1 MNEQNSLGQG
11 INALI
16 PPKNNQEPSEVALEE
31 KISEKLNNAFSNFPQ
46 DLTSPLNS
54 IKKDFQEDFQQV
66 HTKEDLISNDIS
78 GLQKTIPEITKNNNP
93 FGSAQENFVSSF
105 DQNEP
110 VIQKEPAIQNEPAVQ
125 DEPIPSSNLLEDKVF
140 YIEVDK
146 IKPNPEQPRKTFSEE
161 TTKELADSIREHGI
175 LEPLVV
181 IREEKE
187 TEYGTNVEYQL
198 ISGERRLLASKM
210 LGLPTVPVIIRKP
223 ISEQKKLE
231 LALIENIQR
240 EDLDSISKA
249 RAFARLIKEFGL
261 TQQALAARIGK
272 SREVIANT
280 LRLLQLSYEAQHALE
295 QGKINEGHARAI
307 LLFSNPE
314 KRRLF
319 LHEILSKNLSGRESL
334 ELAQHYLQNNFSN
347 NKKETLSRRRN
358 VSLDPEDL
366 EVKEKLEDFLQ
377 TPVLIKKKGGQGAIE
392 IKFFSQEDLSKILNR
407 IFPL

>member
-1 MNEQNSLGQG
+1 MDEQNSLGQG

-16 PPKNNQEPSEVALEE
+16 PPKNNKSQYPLIDNVDIVEPSEGALEE
-31 KISEKLNNAFSNFPQ
+31 KISGKLNDTFSNFPQ
-46 DLTSPLNS
+46 DLTPPSNS
-54 IKKDFQEDFQQV
+54 IKKDFQEDFQQT
-66 HTKEDLISNDIS
+66 HKEENTASDNIS
-78 GLQKTIPEITKNNNP
+78 GLQETIPEAVQSKP
-93 FGSAQENFVSSF
+93 VLSSSF
-105 DQNEP
+105 L
-110 VIQKEPAIQNEPAVQ
+110 V
-125 DEPIPSSNLLEDKVF
+125 EDKIF

-146 IKPNPEQPRKTFSEE
+146 IKPNPQQPRKSFSEE
-161 TTKELADSIREHGI
+161 TIKELADSIQEHGI
-175 LEPLVV
+175 LEPL
-181 IREEKE
+181 IATRLEKE
-187 TEYGTNVEYQL
+187 TEYGTDVEYQL

-223 ISEQKKLE
+223 MEERKKLE
-231 LALIENIQR
+231 MALIENIQR
-240 EDLDSISKA
+240 EDLTPISKA
-249 RAFARLIKEFGL
+249 KAFARLIKEFGL
-261 TQQALAARIGK
+261 TQQALAKRIGK

-280 LRLLQLSYEAQHALE
+280 LRLLQLSYEAQNALE

-319 LHEILSKNLSGRESL
+319 LQEILSKSLSGRESL
-334 ELAQHYLQNNFSN
+334 ELAQHYLQNNLSN

-366 EVKEKLEDFLQ
+366 EAKERLEDFLQ

>member
-1 MNEQNSLGQG
+1 MDKQNFLGQG

-16 PPKNNQEPSEVALEE
+16 PPKNNQSQYPLTDNVNIAEPSEDALEE
-31 KISEKLNNAFSNFPQ
+31 KISEKLNNTFSNFEQSEKQVSEQKGGSYFPQ
-46 DLTSPLNS
+46 DLTPPLNS
-54 IKKDFQEDFQQV
+54 IKKDFQEDFQQA
-66 HTKEDLISNDIS
+66 HTKEDTISDNTS
-78 GLQKTIPEITKNNNP
+78 GVQETIPEIVQNKP
-93 FGSAQENFVSSF
+93 ILEDKLVSS
-105 DQNEP
+105 
-110 VIQKEPAIQNEPAVQ
+110 
-125 DEPIPSSNLLEDKVF
+125 SYLLEDKVF

-146 IKPNPEQPRKTFSEE
+146 IKPNPQQPRKVFSDE
-161 TTKELADSIREHGI
+161 TIKELADSIREHGI
-175 LEPLVV
+175 LEPLIVT
-181 IREEKE
+181 RDEKE
-187 TEYGTNVEYQL
+187 TEHGADVEYEL
-198 ISGERRLLASKM
+198 ISGERRLLASKI

-223 ISEQKKLE
+223 MDERKKLE

-240 EDLDSISKA
+240 EDLTSISKA
-249 RAFARLIKEFGL
+249 KAFARLIKEFGI
-261 TQQALAARIGK
+261 TQQALAERIGK

-280 LRLLQLSYEAQHALE
+280 LRLLQLSYEAQNALE

-319 LHEILSKNLSGRESL
+319 LLEILSKNLSGRESL
-334 ELAQHYLQNNFSN
+334 ELAQHYLQNNSSN

-366 EVKEKLEDFLQ
+366 EAKERLEDLLQ

-392 IKFFSQEDLSKILNR
+392 IKFFSQNDLSKILNR

>member
-1 MNEQNSLGQG
+1 MDEQNSLGQG

-31 KISEKLNNAFSNFPQ
+31 KISEKLNNTFSNFPQ
-46 DLTSPLNS
+46 DLTPPLNS
-54 IKKDFQEDFQQV
+54 IKKDFQEDFQQA

-78 GLQKTIPEITKNNNP
+78 GVQETIPEITKNNNL
-93 FGSAQENFVSSF
+93 FGSAQENSVSSF

-110 VIQKEPAIQNEPAVQ
+110 VIQNEPAIQ

-146 IKPNPEQPRKTFSEE
+146 IKPNPEQPRKVFSEE

-181 IREEKE
+181 TREEKE
-187 TEYGTNVEYQL
+187 TEYGANVEYQL

-210 LGLPTVPVIIRKP
+210 LELPTVPVIIRKP

-240 EDLDSISKA
+240 EDLDSMSKA
-249 RAFARLIKEFGL
+249 KAFARLIKEFGL

-280 LRLLQLSYEAQHALE
+280 LRLLQLSYESQHALG

-319 LHEILSKNLSGRESL
+319 LREILSKNLSGRES
-334 ELAQHYLQNNFSN
+334 
-347 NKKETLSRRRN
+347 
-358 VSLDPEDL
+358 
-366 EVKEKLEDFLQ
+366 
-377 TPVLIKKKGGQGAIE
+377 
-392 IKFFSQEDLSKILNR
+392 
-407 IFPL
+407 

>member
-1 MNEQNSLGQG
+1 MDEQNSLGQG

-46 DLTSPLNS
+46 DLTPPLNS
-54 IKKDFQEDFQQV
+54 IKKDFQEDFQQA

-78 GLQKTIPEITKNNNP
+78 GVQETIPEITKNNNP
-93 FGSAQENFVSSF
+93 FGSAQENSVSDF
-105 DQNEP
+105 NQNES
-110 VIQKEPAIQNEPAVQ
+110 IVQ
-125 DEPIPSSNLLEDKVF
+125 DEPIPPSNLLEDRVF

-181 IREEKE
+181 TREEKE

-249 RAFARLIKEFGL
+249 RAFVRLIKEFGL

-334 ELAQHYLQNNFSN
+334 ELAQHYLQNNLSN
-347 NKKETLSRRRN
+347 NKKEALSRRRN

>member
-1 MNEQNSLGQG
+1 MDEQNSLGQG

-16 PPKNNQEPSEVALEE
+16 PPKNNQSQYLPTDRADIAEPSEGALEE
-31 KISEKLNNAFSNFPQ
+31 KISEKLNDAFSNFPQ
-46 DLTSPLNS
+46 GLTTPLNS
-54 IKKDFQEDFQQV
+54 IKRDFQEDFQQAHV
-66 HTKEDLISNDIS
+66 KEDTISDNIS
-78 GLQKTIPEITKNNNP
+78 GLQGTIPE
-93 FGSAQENFVSSF
+93 VL
-105 DQNEP
+105 
-110 VIQKEPAIQNEPAVQ
+110 Q
-125 DEPIPSSNLLEDKVF
+125 DKPILEDKPSLESYLLEDKVF

-146 IKPNPEQPRKTFSEE
+146 IKPNPLQPRKVFSDE
-161 TTKELADSIREHGI
+161 TIKELADSIREHGI

-181 IREEKE
+181 TREEKE
-187 TEYGTNVEYQL
+187 TEHGADVEYQL

-223 ISEQKKLE
+223 MEERKKLE
-231 LALIENIQR
+231 MALIENIQR
-240 EDLDSISKA
+240 EDLTPISKA
-249 RAFARLIKEFGL
+249 KAFARLIKEFGI
-261 TQQALAARIGK
+261 TQQTLAERIGK

-280 LRLLQLSYEAQHALE
+280 LRLLQLSYEAQNALE
-295 QGKINEGHARAI
+295 QSKINEGHARAI

-314 KRRLF
+314 KRKLF
-319 LHEILSKNLSGRESL
+319 LQEILSKSLSGRESL
-334 ELAQHYLQNNFSN
+334 ELAQHYLQNNLSN

-407 IFPL
+407 IFPS

>member
-1 MNEQNSLGQG
+1 MDEQNSLGQG

-31 KISEKLNNAFSNFPQ
+31 KISEKLNNAFSDFPQ
-46 DLTSPLNS
+46 DLTPPLNS
-54 IKKDFQEDFQQV
+54 IKKDFQEDFQQA

-78 GLQKTIPEITKNNNP
+78 GVQETIPEITKNNNP
-93 FGSAQENFVSSF
+93 FGSAQENSVSDF
-105 DQNEP
+105 NQNES
-110 VIQKEPAIQNEPAVQ
+110 IVQ
-125 DEPIPSSNLLEDKVF
+125 DEPIPPSNLLEDRVF

-181 IREEKE
+181 TREEKE

-198 ISGERRLLASKM
+198 ISGERRFLASKM

-249 RAFARLIKEFGL
+249 RAFVRLIKEFGL

-334 ELAQHYLQNNFSN
+334 ELAQHYLQNNLSN
-347 NKKETLSRRRN
+347 NKKEALSRRRN

>member
-1 MNEQNSLGQG
+1 MDEQNSLGQG

-16 PPKNNQEPSEVALEE
+16 PSKNNQEPSEGALEE
-31 KISEKLNNAFSNFPQ
+31 KISEKLNNTFSDFPQ
-46 DLTSPLNS
+46 DLTPPLNS
-54 IKKDFQEDFQQV
+54 IKKDFQEDFQQA
-66 HTKEDLISNDIS
+66 HIKEDLIPS
-78 GLQKTIPEITKNNNP
+78 KTPSTQERIPEVTKNNDL
-93 FGSAQENFVSSF
+93 FGPVQKNSVSDF
-105 DQNEP
+105 NQNES
-110 VIQKEPAIQNEPAVQ
+110 VVQ
-125 DEPIPSSNLLEDKVF
+125 DETIPPSNLLEDKIF

-146 IKPNPEQPRKTFSEE
+146 IKSNPQQPRKTFPEE
-161 TTKELADSIREHGI
+161 TIKELADSIREHGI

-181 IREEKE
+181 TREEKE
-187 TEYGTNVEYQL
+187 TDYGTNVEYQL

-210 LGLPTVPVIIRKP
+210 LGLPTVPVIIRRP

-249 RAFARLIKEFGL
+249 KAFARLIKEFGL
-261 TQQALAARIGK
+261 TQQNLAARIGK

-280 LRLLQLSYEAQHALE
+280 LRLLQLSYEAQRALE

-319 LHEILSKNLSGRESL
+319 LQEILSKNLSGRESL
-334 ELAQHYLQNNFSN
+334 ELAQHYLQDNLSN

-407 IFPL
+407 IFPS

>member
-1 MNEQNSLGQG
+1 MDEQNSLGQG

-31 KISEKLNNAFSNFPQ
+31 KISEKLNNTFSNFPQ
-46 DLTSPLNS
+46 DLTPPLNS
-54 IKKDFQEDFQQV
+54 IKKDFQEDFQQA

-78 GLQKTIPEITKNNNP
+78 GVQETIPEITKNNNP
-93 FGSAQENFVSSF
+93 FGSAQENSVSNF

-110 VIQKEPAIQNEPAVQ
+110 VIQ
-125 DEPIPSSNLLEDKVF
+125 DESIPSSNLLEDRVF

-181 IREEKE
+181 TREEKE
-187 TEYGTNVEYQL
+187 TEYGANVEYQL

-280 LRLLQLSYEAQHALE
+280 LRLLQLSYESQHALE

-334 ELAQHYLQNNFSN
+334 ELAQHYLQNNLSN

>member
-1 MNEQNSLGQG
+1 MDEQNSLGQG

-16 PPKNNQEPSEVALEE
+16 PPKNNQSQYSSTDSINTSEPSEGALEE
-31 KISEKLNNAFSNFPQ
+31 KISEKLSNTFSNFPQ
-46 DLTSPLNS
+46 ELTPPLNS

-66 HTKEDLISNDIS
+66 HTKEDITLDNKS
-78 GLQKTIPEITKNNNP
+78 GLQETIPEI
-93 FGSAQENFVSSF
+93 
-105 DQNEP
+105 
-110 VIQKEPAIQNEPAVQ
+110 VQ
-125 DEPIPSSNLLEDKVF
+125 DEIISDDRPSLESYLLENKIF
-140 YIEVDK
+140 YIEVGK
-146 IKPNPEQPRKTFSEE
+146 IKPNPEQPRKVFSDE
-161 TTKELADSIREHGI
+161 TIKELADSIREHGI

-181 IREEKE
+181 TREEKD
-187 TEYGTNVEYQL
+187 TEYGADVEYQL

-223 ISEQKKLE
+223 MEERKKLE

-240 EDLDSISKA
+240 EDLTPISKA
-249 RAFARLIKEFGL
+249 KAFARLIKEFGL
-261 TQQALAARIGK
+261 TQQALAERIGK

-280 LRLLQLSYEAQHALE
+280 LRLLQLSYEAQNALE

-307 LLFSNPE
+307 LLFTNPE

-319 LHEILSKNLSGRESL
+319 LNEIFSKNLSGRESL

-358 VSLDPEDL
+358 VSLEPEDL
-366 EVKEKLEDFLQ
+366 ELKERLEDFLQ
-377 TPVLIKKKGGQGAIE
+377 TPVFIKKKGGQGAIE
-392 IKFFSQEDLSKILNR
+392 IKFFSQEDLGKILNR

>member
-1 MNEQNSLGQG
+1 MDEQNSLGQG

-16 PPKNNQEPSEVALEE
+16 PPKNNQSQYPLTDNVNIVEPSEGALEE
-31 KISEKLNNAFSNFPQ
+31 KISEKLNNTFSNLPQ
-46 DLTSPLNS
+46 DLTPPLNS
-54 IKKDFQEDFQQV
+54 IKKDFQEDFQQAHV
-66 HTKEDLISNDIS
+66 KEEVILNNIPSR
-78 GLQKTIPEITKNNNP
+78 QETIPEI
-93 FGSAQENFVSSF
+93 
-105 DQNEP
+105 
-110 VIQKEPAIQNEPAVQ
+110 IQ
-125 DEPIPSSNLLEDKVF
+125 DEPVVEDKPVSSSYLLEDKVF

-146 IKPNPEQPRKTFSEE
+146 IKPNPEQPRKVFSEE
-161 TTKELADSIREHGI
+161 AIKELASSIREHGI

-181 IREEKE
+181 TREEKE
-187 TEYGTNVEYQL
+187 TEYGADVEYQL

-223 ISEQKKLE
+223 MDERKKLE

-240 EDLDSISKA
+240 EDLTPISKA
-249 RAFARLIKEFGL
+249 KAFARLIKEFGI
-261 TQQALAARIGK
+261 TQQALAERIGK

-280 LRLLQLSYEAQHALE
+280 LRLLQLSYEAQNALE

-319 LHEILSKNLSGRESL
+319 LQEILSKSLSGRESL
-334 ELAQHYLQNNFSN
+334 ELAQHYLQNNLSD

-366 EVKEKLEDFLQ
+366 EVKEKLEDLLQ

-392 IKFFSQEDLSKILNR
+392 IKFFSQDDLSKILNR

>member
-1 MNEQNSLGQG
+1 M
-11 INALI
+11 
-16 PPKNNQEPSEVALEE
+16 QE
-31 KISEKLNNAFSNFPQ
+31 
-46 DLTSPLNS
+46 
-54 IKKDFQEDFQQV
+54 
-66 HTKEDLISNDIS
+66 
-78 GLQKTIPEITKNNNP
+78 TIPEIIQDKP
-93 FGSAQENFVSSF
+93 VAEDKPVSTSY
-105 DQNEP
+105 
-110 VIQKEPAIQNEPAVQ
+110 
-125 DEPIPSSNLLEDKVF
+125 LLEDKVF

-146 IKPNPEQPRKTFSEE
+146 IKPNPQQPRKSFSEE
-161 TTKELADSIREHGI
+161 RIRELAISIREHGI

-181 IREEKE
+181 TREEKE
-187 TEYGTNVEYQL
+187 TQYGADVEYQL

-223 ISEQKKLE
+223 MDERKKLE

-240 EDLDSISKA
+240 EDLSPISKA
-249 RAFARLIKEFGL
+249 KAFARLIKEFGI
-261 TQQALAARIGK
+261 TQQALAERIGK

-280 LRLLQLSYEAQHALE
+280 LRLLQLSYEAQNALE

-319 LHEILSKNLSGRESL
+319 LQEILSKSLSGRESL
-334 ELAQHYLQNNFSN
+334 ELAQHYLQNNLSN

-366 EVKEKLEDFLQ
+366 QVKEKLEDFLQ

-392 IKFFSQEDLSKILNR
+392 IKFFSQEDLGKILNR

>member
-1 MNEQNSLGQG
+1 MDEQNSLGQG

-16 PPKNNQEPSEVALEE
+16 PPKNNQSQYPLTDNVDVVEPSEGALEE
-31 KISEKLNNAFSNFPQ
+31 KISEKLNNTFSDFPQ
-46 DLTSPLNS
+46 NLTPPLNS
-54 IKKDFQEDFQQV
+54 IKKDFQKDFQKT
-66 HTKEDLISNDIS
+66 HTKEDTMPDNRL
-78 GLQKTIPEITKNNNP
+78 GLQETIPEIVQEKQ
-93 FGSAQENFVSSF
+93 GSLERSERDSY
-105 DQNEP
+105 
-110 VIQKEPAIQNEPAVQ
+110 
-125 DEPIPSSNLLEDKVF
+125 LLEDKVF

-146 IKPNPEQPRKTFSEE
+146 IKPNPQQPRKVFPEE
-161 TTKELADSIREHGI
+161 TIKELADSIREHGI
-175 LEPLVV
+175 LEPLIVT
-181 IREEKE
+181 REEKE
-187 TEYGTNVEYQL
+187 TEYGADVEYQL

-223 ISEQKKLE
+223 MEERKKLE
-231 LALIENIQR
+231 LSLIENIQR
-240 EDLDSISKA
+240 EDLTPISKA
-249 RAFARLIKEFGL
+249 KAFARLIKEFGL
-261 TQQALAARIGK
+261 TQQDLAGRIGK

-280 LRLLQLSYEAQHALE
+280 LRLLQLSYEAQNALE

-319 LHEILSKNLSGRESL
+319 LQEILSKSLSGRESL
-334 ELAQHYLQNNFSN
+334 ELAQHYLQNNLSS

-366 EVKEKLEDFLQ
+366 EMKERLEDLLQ

-392 IKFFSQEDLSKILNR
+392 IKFFSQEDLNKILNR

>member
-1 MNEQNSLGQG
+1 MDEQNSLGQG

-16 PPKNNQEPSEVALEE
+16 PPKNNQEPSEGALEE
-31 KISEKLNNAFSNFPQ
+31 KISEKLNNTFSNFPQ
-46 DLTSPLNS
+46 DLTPPLNS
-54 IKKDFQEDFQQV
+54 IKKDFREDFQQAY
-66 HTKEDLISNDIS
+66 TKEDTISDNTS
-78 GLQKTIPEITKNNNP
+78 GLQETIPEITKRNNT
-93 FGSAQENFVSSF
+93 FGSTQENFVSDF
-105 DQNEP
+105 D
-110 VIQKEPAIQNEPAVQ
+110 QKEPITE
-125 DEPIPSSNLLEDKVF
+125 DKPIPSSNLLEDKVF

-161 TTKELADSIREHGI
+161 TIKELADSIREHGI

-181 IREEKE
+181 TREEKE
-187 TEYGTNVEYQL
+187 TGYGTNVEYQL

-210 LGLPTVPVIIRKP
+210 LGLPTAPVIIRKP
-223 ISEQKKLE
+223 MDERKKLE

-240 EDLDSISKA
+240 EDLTPISKA
-249 RAFARLIKEFGL
+249 KAFARLIKEFGI

-280 LRLLQLSYEAQHALE
+280 LRLLQLSHEAQYALE

-319 LHEILSKNLSGRESL
+319 LQEILSKNLSGRESL
-334 ELAQHYLQNNFSN
+334 ELAQHYLQNNLN
-347 NKKETLSRRRN
+347 DNKKEALSRRRN

>member
-1 MNEQNSLGQG
+1 MDEQNSLGQG

-16 PPKNNQEPSEVALEE
+16 PPKNNQEPSEGALEE
-31 KISEKLNNAFSNFPQ
+31 KISEKLNNTFSNFPQ
-46 DLTSPLNS
+46 DLTPPLNS
-54 IKKDFQEDFQQV
+54 IKKDFQEDFQQA

-78 GLQKTIPEITKNNNP
+78 GVQETIPEITKNNNP
-93 FGSAQENFVSSF
+93 FGSAQENSVSNF

-110 VIQKEPAIQNEPAVQ
+110 VIQ
-125 DEPIPSSNLLEDKVF
+125 DESIPSSNLLEDKVF

-181 IREEKE
+181 TREEKE
-187 TEYGTNVEYQL
+187 TEYGANVEYQL

-280 LRLLQLSYEAQHALE
+280 LRLLQLSYESQHALE

-334 ELAQHYLQNNFSN
+334 ELAQHYLQNNLSN

-358 VSLDPEDL
+358 VSVDPEDL